1 MNNQITTLE
10 RLGFIADIIQVI
22 NYQLNMNQTSNDD
35 LLQALNEQNK
45 KYLKTIIEQNKEI
58 LERLN
63 NGKTRNN

>member
-45 KYLKTIIEQNKEI
+45 KYLKTIIEKNKEI